1 MSLRPIY
8 LDFAAATPLDR
19 RVFAAMEPYLLSDF
33 YNPSALY
40 QASRRVRH
48 EYEDARHSIAKTIGV
63 KQHEIIMTAGATE
76 SCNLAIRG
84 VMTTYGGRVAVAG
97 IEHQAVLDTAQQ
109 FDCDAI
115 EVELSGLITA
125 EAVRRSI
132 REDTVLVSIGYIN
145 NELGT
150 VQPLRDIAAVV
161 HDERQKRLRSGST
174 WPLFLHTDASQAF
187 GVVDCAVSR
196 LGVDMMT
203 LNAAKCYGPKQ
214 VGVLWS
220 RPTIQLAPLIYGGG
234 QESGLRSGSENVA
247 GAIGCAM
254 AMTLAHDERKAEA
267 ARLASLRDDLQRRLH
282 AEIPAIVINGHPKR
296 RAPHILHMSLEGL
309 DGERAVL
316 ALDEHGVMAA
326 TGSAC
331 AAQRGARSH
340 VLKAVGMSDESID
353 GSLRFSLGRTT
364 TEEDIAEVADRIVNV
379 LKKEHMR

>member
-1 MSLRPIY
+1 
-8 LDFAAATPLDR
+8 
-19 RVFAAMEPYLLSDF
+19 MEPYLLSDF

-84 VMTTYGGRVAVAG
+84 VMTMYSGRVAVAG

-161 HDERQKRLRSGST
+161 HEERQKRLRSGST

-234 QESGLRSGSENVA
+234 QESGVRSGSENVA
-247 GAIGCAM
+247 GAIGCAK

-267 ARLASLRDDLQRRLH
+267 ARLSRLRDNLQQRLVS
-282 AEIPAIVINGHPKR
+282 EIPDIVINGHPKR

-364 TEEDIAEVADRIVNV
+364 TEDDIAEAADRIVNV